1 MLIRIYNDE
10 LVEFPDDLAARILA
24 TPIMDEDVPDYSIE
38 EVNALIHG
46 VLGALFEEELTL
58 EQNIA
63 EVRNIYAPQCPASAS
78 NLEKAFALIRNYN
91 EKIAVDDI
99 ARVRADL
106 AFPFGGNNYKSNHG
120 YVIDQSSK
128 PGVMDLQSNPIL
140 D

>member
-10 LVEFPDDLAARILA
+10 IVEFPDDLAARILA
-24 TPIMDEDVPDYSIE
+24 IPIVDEDVPDYSIE

-63 EVRNIYAPQCPASAS
+63 EVSDIYAPQCPVSAA

-91 EKIAVDDI
+91 ENIAVADI
-99 ARVRADL
+99 ACVSADL
-106 AFPFGGNNYKSNHG
+106 IFP
-120 YVIDQSSK
+120 
-128 PGVMDLQSNPIL
+128 
-140 D
+140 